1 MKYSITNP
9 ESELKVAVVELV
21 GGEAGATWNVSTF
34 DEKGKE
40 SGKHVFAG
48 AEVSVER
55 GVAIV
60 RLSDGTRHILPV
72 ASAGSDGSV
81 VIATALGNIRL
92 LPARGVPL
100 EGAGGA
106 GGAHRQIKSSMPGK
120 VLKILCKTGDKIE
133 AGQPILIIEAMKM
146 ENEIRAKH
154 AGVVEEIPV
163 QPGQKVETGEV
174 LVKFG
179 AGE

>member
-21 GGEAGATWNVSTF
+21 GGEEGAVWNVSTF

-40 SGKHVFAG
+40 NAKHSFAG
-48 AEVSVER
+48 ADVLVER
-55 GVAIV
+55 GVAII
-60 RLSDGTRHILPV
+60 RLGEGTRHILPIA
-72 ASAGSDGSV
+72 ASGSDGSV
-81 VIATALGNIRL
+81 VLATALGNIRL
-92 LPARGVPL
+92 LPARGVPIT
-100 EGAGGA
+100 GDGGA
-106 GGAHRQIKSSMPGK
+106 GGAHKQIKSSMPGK
-120 VLKILCKTGDKIE
+120 VLKILCKPGDRIE
-133 AGQPILIIEAMKM
+133 AGQPIMIIEAMKM

-179 AGE
+179 ASE